1 MRNISSNNFIIC
13 LGDDVRYRFAQELMP
28 EGHLINTNALKIS
41 KSYVFIFSKE
51 ENVITDENRII
62 VYTSK
67 ISEGRILEFPVS
79 GIDIKTSFSDKEK
92 VRISKA
98 LIFADFPYKKE
109 NLRYLIDKMCSSAKN
124 ADIDVVLYNEKRRAG
139 YTDIEK
145 SEKIIKEAYEEF
157 GSFGVDIYEYFAGAD
172 KTAAF
177 AVKPDNLRYIKK
189 RYLKELKGSQY
200 RVEKR
205 FDIHYK
211 TFLERTYEHYFSFN
225 NPTEFSR
232 YLKLFEFGT
241 LPIDTDDIY
250 GCFADSFKTMYLS
263 GSSDILEEVSDFYLD
278 YISEILSFRLDEES
292 VYIKKYV
299 VALFDKYFMEHPK
312 ISAGKTE
319 LEYKEILNKNNIVTE
334 FTKKI
339 DDFFHVQLPHL
350 LLSAAKMKIDAVK
363 NMTNH

>member
-1 MRNISSNNFIIC
+1 
-13 LGDDVRYRFAQELMP
+13 MP
-28 EGHLINTNALKIS
+28 DGHLINTNSLKIN
-41 KSYVFIFSKE
+41 KSYVFIYSNE
-51 ENVITDENRII
+51 ENVLTEDNRIL

-67 ISEGRILEFPVS
+67 IKDGRILEFPVS

-92 VRISKA
+92 VRIGKT

-124 ADIDVVLYNEKRRAG
+124 SDIDVVLYNERRRAG

-145 SEKIIKEAYEEF
+145 SEKIIREAYEEF
-157 GSFGVDIYEYFAGAD
+157 GSFGVDIYEYFPGSE
-172 KTAAF
+172 KTAIF
-177 AVKPDNLRYIKK
+177 SIRPDNLRYIQN
-189 RYLKELKGSQY
+189 RYKKELKGSQY
-200 RVEKR
+200 RVENR
-205 FDIHYK
+205 FEIHYK

-225 NPTEFSR
+225 NPVEFSR

-241 LPIDTDDIY
+241 LPVDTDDIY

-263 GSSDILEEVSDFYLD
+263 GNSDILEEISDFYLD

-292 VYIKKYV
+292 DYIKKYV
-299 VALFDKYFMEHPK
+299 VALFDKYFMDHPK
-312 ISAGKTE
+312 IGSGKTE
-319 LEYKEILNKNNIVTE
+319 LEYKGILNKNNIVTD

-350 LLSAAKMKIDAVK
+350 MLSAAKLRVDAVK
-363 NMTNH
+363 SVINHSDQGA